1 MRAAAG
7 AGVRARGVW
16 ERGVRCERGD
26 ARSVA
31 RGPSAECGGE
41 REGAGRLGR
50 AEEKRVA
57 DLCGLGQRRWWA
69 GVERGKQRTGLGPG
83 RGLG

>member
-1 MRAAAG
+1 
-7 AGVRARGVW
+7 VW

-31 RGPSAECGGE
+31 RGASAECGGE

-50 AEEKRVA
+50 AEGKRVA
-57 DLCGLGQRRWWA
+57 DLCGLGQRRRWA
-69 GVERGKQRTGLGPG
+69 AVEGGKQRTGLGSG

>member
-1 MRAAAG
+1 MGHAG
-7 AGVRARGVW
+7 QRGRARRACVASG
-16 ERGVRCERGD
+16 GD
-26 ARSVA
+26 ERSVA

-50 AEEKRVA
+50 AEGKRVA
-57 DLCGLGQRRWWA
+57 DLYGLGQRRRWA
-69 GVERGKQRTGLGPG
+69 AGEGGKQRTGLGPG